1 MPLSA
6 IRLAQPADAAVMQ
19 AIYAP
24 IVATTPISFE
34 LVPPTIEEMRQRLA
48 KIQQQFPWLVRVVD
62 DVVIGYAYASAHRER
77 AAYQWAAD
85 VSVYVHDQWRGQGT
99 GRTLYRALFALLRAQ
114 GYLHVYAG
122 IALPNAG
129 SVALHEKMGMVPVG
143 SYRQVGFKL
152 GAWHDVGWWQGQL
165 GPLPPAPTSPTPIG
179 ALMVTGMGD
188 EILTQL

>member
-6 IRLAQPADAAVMQ
+6 MRLALPADATAMQ

-24 IVATTPISFE
+24 IVAQTIISFE
-34 LVPPTIEEMRQRLA
+34 LAPPTVAEIEQRIT
-48 KIQQQFPWLVRVVD
+48 KIQQQFPWLVYVAD
-62 DVVIGYAYASAHRER
+62 GAVIGYAYASAHRER

-85 VSVYVHDQWRGQGT
+85 VSVYVHDQWRGQGI
-99 GRTLYRALFALLRAQ
+99 GRGLYRALFALLHAQ

-143 SYRQVGFKL
+143 IYRQVGYKL
-152 GAWHDVGWWQGQL
+152 GAWHDVGWWQGEL
-165 GPLPPAPTSPTPIG
+165 GPLPSTPTAPTPIN
-179 ALMVTGMGD
+179 ALIGTAAMD